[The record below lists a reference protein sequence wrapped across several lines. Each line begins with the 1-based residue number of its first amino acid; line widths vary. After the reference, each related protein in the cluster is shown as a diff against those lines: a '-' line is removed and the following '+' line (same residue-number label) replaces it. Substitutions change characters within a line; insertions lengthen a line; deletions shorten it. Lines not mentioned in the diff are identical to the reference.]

1 MVLSWKHSSL
11 AKIEVIT
18 HVSAESQTSIGIS
31 ILTKPRVRLESRRV
45 FWIVRPHGVISLQ
58 MSRPGFHHHSQS
70 CLSPRTTDQA
80 LALRSAVCCRD
91 SSKATS
97 GRPSYTW
104 EKAGRPMLAIYFLGG
119 CYKVLISLGNNKTF
133 SWQPKILPK
142 NDHGPGCQCFWCSGP
157 NPNSGLI

>member
-1 MVLSWKHSSL
+1 MVLSWKPSRL
-11 AKIEVIT
+11 AKMEVIT
-18 HVSAESQTSIGIS
+18 HVSAESQTSRDVGI
-31 ILTKPRVRLESRRV
+31 LPKPRVRLWSRGV
-45 FWIVRPHGVISLQ
+45 FWIVRPHGVISPRWVAQCFITTQPCL
-58 MSRPGFHHHSQS
+58 

-97 GRPSYTW
+97 ARPSYIW
-104 EKAGRPMLAIYFLGG
+104 EKACRPILAIYFLGG
-119 CYKVLISLGNNKTF
+119 CYKVLISLGNKTF
-133 SWQPKILPK
+133 SWQPKVLPE